1 MGYRNYLYSIPK
13 KEHNKI
19 KNKKEE
25 ELVKLCGDDGWFSP
39 CRHIRGVKEIYE
51 FGKYCELQTKGRTKR
66 FFLKFKDEDGEFMIA
81 EKNFLLHCIDHYR
94 QKVADYYKNLQNK
107 PVEEIKK
114 QLKTKSEYWGG
125 GEWVPYNLNE
135 KTEHLV
141 ESWEYEHQ
149 IFDLVRILKT
159 FDFEKNILIYAG
171 H

>member
-13 KEHNKI
+13 KEYVKI
-19 KNKKEE
+19 KDKSYE
-25 ELVKLCGDDGWFSP
+25 ELKKICKEDYFSP
-39 CRHIRGVKEIYE
+39 CYHLKNIKEVYE

-66 FFLKFKDEDGEFMIA
+66 FFLKFKNEDGEFIIA
-81 EKNFLLHCIDHYR
+81 EKSFLLHCIDHYR
-94 QKVADYYKNLQNK
+94 QKVADYYKNLQDK

-114 QLKTKSEYWGG
+114 QLQTKSEYWGG
-125 GEWVPYNLNE
+125 EWIPYNLNE

-159 FDFEKNILIYAG
+159 FNFEKNVLIYAG